1 MAAPDG
7 VVRSAFASLFCFGV
21 FLSFGAHW
29 LLVQHAQG
37 GVRALWMQLLVSV
50 GGILIMIGLAWLL
63 DRAER
68 VPTLFVDVSHADLPA
83 AATKPGAA

>member
-1 MAAPDG
+1 
-7 VVRSAFASLFCFGV
+7 
-21 FLSFGAHW
+21 
-29 LLVQHAQG
+29 
-37 GVRALWMQLLVSV
+37 MQLLVSV